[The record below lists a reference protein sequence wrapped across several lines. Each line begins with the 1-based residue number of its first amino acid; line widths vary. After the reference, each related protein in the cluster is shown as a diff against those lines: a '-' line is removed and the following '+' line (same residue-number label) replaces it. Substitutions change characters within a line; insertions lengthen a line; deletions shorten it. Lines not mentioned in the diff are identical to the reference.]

1 MVPFGAEKLN
11 LLLRFFASTSHRLK
25 VLEGEFLTFTFL
37 KPFQFGDV
45 FTPFFP
51 EAIELTSTQDE
62 RIEME
67 HPTLLFSK
75 PVYVVLSPPTIL
87 EVVVGF
93 IL

>member
-1 MVPFGAEKLN
+1 MIHFGAEKVD
-11 LLLRFFASTSHRLK
+11 LLLCFFAATSHH
-25 VLEGEFLTFTFL
+25 LEVFESEFLTFTFL
-37 KPFQFGDV
+37 EPFQFGDV
-45 FTPFFP
+45 FTPLFP
-51 EAIELTSTQDE
+51 EAIELTPTQDE

-75 PVYVVLSPPTIL
+75 PVYVVISPPTIL

>member
-1 MVPFGAEKLN
+1 VVHFGAEKLN

-25 VLEGEFLTFTFL
+25 VFEGEFLTSTFFISFTFCDIL
-37 KPFQFGDV
+37 
-45 FTPFFP
+45 TPLFP
-51 EAIELTSTQDE
+51 EAIELTTTQDE

-67 HPTLLFSK
+67 HPSLLFFK
-75 PVYVVLSPPTIL
+75 PLYVVLAPPTIL